1 LITIKSPRELDLM
14 RKSNQLVARVRDEVA
29 KMVEPGVTTRD
40 LDERAKELI
49 LAGGA
54 KPSFLNYKLS
64 ADTIPFPG
72 CICSSINS
80 EVVHGMPS
88 DRKLI
93 EGDILSLDVGVELNG
108 YCGDTAMTVPVG
120 KVSREAEEL
129 MSVTRESLMRGID
142 KALGGAMLGD
152 VSHAIQSFVEERGY
166 SVVRDFV
173 GHGIGTQMH
182 EEPPVPHYG
191 RAGTG
196 PLLKPGMTI
205 AIEPMVNVGTHKV
218 AILTD
223 GWTVVTADGELSA
236 HFEHTIAIRD
246 GKAEILTL
254 SADGTKSD

>member
-1 LITIKSPRELDLM
+1 MITIKSPRELELM
-14 RKSNQLVARVRDEVA
+14 RKSNRLVAQVRDEVV
-29 KMVEPGVTTRD
+29 KMVEPGVTTRA
-40 LDERAKELI
+40 LDMRAKELI

-72 CICSSINS
+72 CICSSINN

-108 YCGDTAMTVPVG
+108 YCGDTAVTVPVG
-120 KVSREAEEL
+120 RVSKMAEEL

-142 KALGGAMLGD
+142 KAVGGARLGE
-152 VSHAIQSFVEERGY
+152 VSHAIQSYVEAKGF

-173 GHGIGTQMH
+173 GHGIGTRMH

-191 RAGTG
+191 RPSDG
-196 PLLKPGMTI
+196 PLLKPGMTL

-218 AILTD
+218 AILSD

-236 HFEHTIAIRD
+236 HFEHTIAISD

-254 SADGTKSD
+254 SANGQEAV